1 MTAPSDPFL
10 PGLSTALDVDLVM
23 ELLQRSLKVQGQ
35 EFDFLRGKIIDVKYK
50 PRKQALLLYQFK
62 LRHPGSK
69 KTYKQM
75 FSGCVYGRDSRPST
89 DVPDEVLKY
98 FRGNESLLVRSPVN
112 HEPESNIVFYTFP
125 YDPVLPW
132 LVEAADASATR
143 DCLSQVWQPRKVKVR
158 SVVVNVLG
166 YTPQMRASFGYE
178 VLAEHRATH
187 MPELRRLIGKMH
199 PFKRP
204 EKLFANSWAL
214 WCGVRGKVGLA
225 PPVGYSSTA
234 RLTFQE
240 SVTGVRL
247 GGLVE
252 ARSFNRIVKTTA
264 RAIALLHSQR
274 IPLNTTRKP
283 RDEIRTF
290 MRWTEVLAS
299 VRPGLRKR
307 IERLSQRLAGELES
321 RTEMTGPVHG
331 DFHHTNVLV
340 DNSRIWIIDLD
351 EMAYG
356 DPCVDIGRF
365 LASLRIPSLRA
376 FGAISGLS
384 HAREIFLEEYLKKGP
399 APPRRIRLF
408 EAASLMISAGSAFRI
423 QRPNWEEEIGL
434 LVGEAERVL
443 ESAKPGRASRIPRE
457 IKKAYGLS
465 FEERIRWAG
474 ETTYMQATLDP
485 FVQATWEA
493 RVTSCKISTP
503 RKGGS
508 GVWVEYQLA
517 GQRHQKVWK
526 ARVRGLVLK
535 KGESELLSTA

>member
-1 MTAPSDPFL
+1 MACNPFLGPSSVKVQLLYLAPSTYRFFFEIIASTMPHSTPLLGGCYFIL
-10 PGLSTALDVDLVM
+10 PIT
-23 ELLQRSLKVQGQ
+23 
-35 EFDFLRGKIIDVKYK
+35 
-50 PRKQALLLYQFK
+50 
-62 LRHPGSK
+62 
-69 KTYKQM
+69 
-75 FSGCVYGRDSRPST
+75 
-89 DVPDEVLKY
+89 
-98 FRGNESLLVRSPVN
+98 
-112 HEPESNIVFYTFP
+112 
-125 YDPVLPW
+125 
-132 LVEAADASATR
+132 
-143 DCLSQVWQPRKVKVR
+143 
-158 SVVVNVLG
+158 
-166 YTPQMRASFGYE
+166 
-178 VLAEHRATH
+178 
-187 MPELRRLIGKMH
+187 
-199 PFKRP
+199 
-204 EKLFANSWAL
+204 ANSWAL

-299 VRPGLRKR
+299 VRTGLRKR

-340 DNSRIWIIDLD
+340 DDSRIWIIDLD

-535 KGESELLSTA
+535 KGGGRATFNRLSSIREWLDGEKEALLLPRPLEPTCTI